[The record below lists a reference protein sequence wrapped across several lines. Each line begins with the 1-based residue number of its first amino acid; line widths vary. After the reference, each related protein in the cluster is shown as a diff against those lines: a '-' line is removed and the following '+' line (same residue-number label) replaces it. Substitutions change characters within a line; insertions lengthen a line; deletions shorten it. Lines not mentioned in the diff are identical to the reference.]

1 MAKVD
6 VKCEDSINI
15 RASNI
20 NSSLEKFI
28 RFHFHNRMSVKL
40 ELVGGVRMGWVPVLM
55 STSCHMKVVVGFSWG
70 VEPRW

>member
-1 MAKVD
+1 MTKID

-28 RFHFHNRMSVKL
+28 KFHFHNRMSVKL
-40 ELVGGVRMGWVPVLM
+40 ELVGGGQDG
-55 STSCHMKVVVGFSWG
+55 VGTGANVYFMPHEG
-70 VEPRW
+70 GG